1 MSEADDGEA
10 ESSPGR
16 EVWIEKYR
24 PQTLDDVYG
33 HEQIVSRLRSY
44 IEQDDLP
51 HLLFAGPAGVGKCTT
66 GETPILTNRGVERID
81 RVVGDVEGF
90 ETPEAGTE
98 IVTFDDD
105 GEFEHVEP
113 SHVFGKEA
121 DELVSVTTRD
131 GGEFT
136 VTPEHKLLV
145 IDADGLSWIPAGEI
159 DVGQRVVRP
168 LEVPTPTDPKLEWI
182 DAIDDD
188 RIEIELAGR
197 AIEEF
202 DRPVVSPSDLRTDDI
217 SRERLHEGVEQIT
230 YVNASGNR
238 SRPITPPWEVT
249 PELARFV
256 GLAVAEARI
265 DCGRVKFYNTNA
277 DLLDAFEAT
286 IESCFGLSATR
297 GEQQEVP
304 YVEVISRTLTHFLE
318 ETFDVFA
325 SATDAD
331 RNAVGSSLVT
341 AGDEARAAF
350 LRAMFDA
357 EAHVA
362 DNGIVELTQRNERH
376 ITLLSYLLSSFGVP
390 SRRTRVRK
398 SATNG
403 SGTKREYHKLSISG
417 VSALTRFDERI
428 GFGIDEKAAALSRV
442 TARRSN
448 PNHDTMPAQSAVR
461 DLCESLRLPVGELTS
476 DSLNPDNPG
485 RERYLDDV
493 ESVLD
498 AAVERVETAQAVLE
512 RLDTLAPALND
523 ASSIPAAWIGA
534 RSDLEPL
541 GTRKQLSEAI
551 GVRTDR
557 LLEYADGRRT
567 PNAGRTM
574 GLLSELEGTERS
586 IDVGGIQRELRD
598 CIESLG
604 SSYNEVAEGT
614 SLRGTEVIA
623 LLSNDNHAPSSL
635 PRFATVADRVRTLA
649 SRMCSL
655 DVIEDIASL
664 DRLASADLYFDEI
677 ESVERAD
684 GPERVY
690 DLTVPETRNYLA
702 GNVPTVMHNTT
713 SAVAIAKTIYGDD
726 WRTNFLELNASDQRG
741 IDVVRDRIKNFARSS
756 FGGHDYRI
764 IFLDEAD
771 SLTDDAQ
778 SALRR
783 TMEQF
788 SDNTRFILSCN
799 YSSKIIDPIQSRC
812 AVFRFSPLSDEA
824 VEAQVRDI
832 AADQDIEITDDGLD
846 ALVYA
851 ANGDMRR
858 AINSLQAAATTG
870 EIVDEQAVYEITA
883 TARPEE
889 IEAMVEDA
897 LAGDFS
903 KSRATLDTLLT
914 ETGMAGGDIIDQ
926 LHRSVW
932 EFGLSD
938 REAVRLMEHI
948 GETDFRITEGAN
960 EQVQLE
966 ALLASLAL
974 ANE

>member
-1 MSEADDGEA
+1 MFS
-10 ESSPGR
+10 
-16 EVWIEKYR
+16 
-24 PQTLDDVYG
+24 
-33 HEQIVSRLRSY
+33 
-44 IEQDDLP
+44 
-51 HLLFAGPAGVGKCTT
+51 GPAGVGKCTT

-81 RVVGDVEGF
+81 RVVGDIEGF
-90 ETPEAGTE
+90 GTPEEGTE
-98 IVTFDDD
+98 VVTFDDD

-113 SHVFGKEA
+113 SQVFGKEA

-145 IDADGLSWIPAGEI
+145 IDADGLSWTPAGEI

-168 LEVPTPTDPKLEWI
+168 LEIPTPTDPKLEWI
-182 DAIDDD
+182 DAVDDD
-188 RIEIELAGR
+188 RIEIELTGR

-202 DRPVVSPSDLRTDDI
+202 DRPVVSPSDLRTDDT
-217 SRERLHEGVEQIT
+217 SREQLREDVERIT
-230 YVNASGNR
+230 YVSASGNR

-265 DCGRVKFYNTNA
+265 ERGRVKFYNTDA
-277 DLLDAFEAT
+277 DLLDAFDAA
-286 IESCFGLSATR
+286 IESCFGLSGTR
-297 GEQQEVP
+297 GEQKGVP
-304 YVEVISRTLTHFLE
+304 YVEVISRTLTHYLE
-318 ETFDVFA
+318 EMFDVFA
-325 SATDAD
+325 SAGGAD
-331 RNAVGSSLVT
+331 PNAVGSALVAADDT
-341 AGDEARAAF
+341 ARAAF

-362 DNGIVELTQRNERH
+362 DNGVVELTQRNERH

-390 SRRTRVRK
+390 SRRKRVRK

-403 SGTKREYHKLSISG
+403 SGTEREYHQLSISG
-417 VSALTRFDERI
+417 ASALSRFEERI
-428 GFGIDEKAAALSRV
+428 GFDIEEKAAALARA
-442 TARRSN
+442 TDRRSN
-448 PNHDTMPAQSAVR
+448 PNHDTMPAQSTVH
-461 DLCESLRLPVGELTS
+461 DLTESLCLPIGELTS
-476 DSLNPDNPG
+476 DSLHPENPG

-493 ESVLD
+493 EAVLD
-498 AAVERVETAQAVLE
+498 AAVERVETAQTVLA
-512 RLDTLAPALND
+512 RLDTLSPALND
-523 ASSIPAAWIGA
+523 ASAVPAAWVDA
-534 RSDLEPL
+534 RLDLEPL
-541 GTRKQLSEAI
+541 SKRKRVSEEI

-567 PNAGRTM
+567 PNARRTM
-574 GLLSELEGTERS
+574 GILSQLEGTRRS
-586 IDVGGIQRELRD
+586 VDIGAIQRVLCD
-598 CIESLG
+598 CIDSLG
-604 SSYNEVAEGT
+604 ISYNEVAEGT
-614 SLRGTEVIA
+614 TLRGTETIA
-623 LLSNDNHAPSSL
+623 LLSNDDHAPSSL
-635 PRFATVADRVRTLA
+635 PRFETVADRVRTLA

-655 DVIEDIASL
+655 EVIEDIASL
-664 DRLASADLYFDEI
+664 DRLASADLYFDEV

-690 DLTVPETRNYLA
+690 DLTVSETRNYLA

-713 SAVAIAKTIYGDD
+713 SAVAIARTIYGDD

-832 AADQDIEITDDGLD
+832 AADQDIEITDEGLD

-851 ANGDMRR
+851 ADGDMRR

-870 EIVDEQAVYEITA
+870 DVVDEETVYEITA

-914 ETGMAGGDIIDQ
+914 ETGMAGGDVIDQ

-932 EFGLSD
+932 EFDLSD
-938 REAVRLMEHI
+938 REAVRLMERI
-948 GETDFRITEGAN
+948 GETDYRISEGAN

-974 ANE
+974 ADE